1 MAISAKTSLKKITT
15 AITSITTNSA
25 KINEDIHKCALMIVE
40 HAQAYND
47 CSAALNLVKAMP
59 KSFKRNGVI
68 AWFGRV
74 SPIGIDLAK
83 DKVRLLSP
91 DHSKYQ
97 AFDLDK
103 ARATRWY
110 DAPEV
115 QKETTIVTFDGFE
128 EKVIDWFGAQINKI
142 KKEFPDGSDE
152 RATLLAKVTAAR
164 AAFRA
169 ADKPI
174 AKTQQEEGPFASAG
188 IPGFLAAA
196 VAA

>member
-1 MAISAKTSLKKITT
+1 MAISAKTSLKKINT

-25 KINEDIHKCALMIVE
+25 KINEDIHNCALMIVK

-47 CSAALNLVKAMP
+47 CSAALTLVKAMP

-74 SPIGIDLAK
+74 SPIGIDLSK

-110 DAPEV
+110 DEPEV

-142 KKEFPDGSDE
+142 KKEFPEGSDE

-169 ADKPI
+169 ADKP
-174 AKTQQEEGPFASAG
+174 KGPFASDG